1 MRIIGTIKRSEVKI
15 KFVNQLFFIS
25 LLALLTFFIGCT
37 KAKDENQAQEYVKE
51 SEQYYQRAV
60 EAYKSLIREGKD
72 LDRLY
77 LELGKIFFEHGDY
90 QDATVQLKH
99 SQDNAAK
106 KYLAIA
112 YYRMAN
118 FTEALDIFSKDG
130 FLDDECRYYYGL
142 TAEKLNLFDQALSVY
157 KKTTTGKFKSLA
169 LERVDLI
176 EKQANLIK
184 INQISPQTSQLIAQS
199 PTEKEYPQ
207 AGGIVLLADE
217 NITVTPDAKEISQLH
232 YVIKILNERGKQT
245 FAETQLEY
253 DSTYE
258 RIELDYA
265 RTIKPDG
272 TVVDVG
278 SRHIRDVSKYL
289 NFPLYSNAHVYIISF
304 PEVTE
309 GAVIEYKVKVVSNQ
323 LINKKDFVTA
333 YPIQA
338 SEPIITANF
347 SVDLPKEKA
356 LHIKIINDKYNDFG
370 AALNPKIIQENGKT
384 IYRWQFKNIP
394 QILPESNMPPE
405 AEVNP
410 TLLLSTFGSWQEIY
424 AWWWGL
430 AKDKI
435 NPDEAIKDKVAQL
448 LKNKNTPEEKIRGIY
463 NFCAKE
469 IRYVAVEYGQAGY
482 EPHAAADTFKNK
494 YGDCKDKAILLV
506 TMLKEAKIS
515 GWPLLISTREYYNL
529 NQDFPSVLFNHSI
542 AAITLKDKT
551 IFMDSTAET
560 CTFGDLPRGDQN
572 RRVLIFKPDGYVI
585 ETTPSYPAA
594 HNLVKQSLKIKVNPD
609 ESILAEKSNLTFGSY
624 DQMQRYWL
632 LYTPPELIADTLKE
646 KIQDISI
653 GAKLLDYQV
662 KNLEDLNTPVELEYT
677 FKGPEYWSVAGSL
690 RILPQLTNVD
700 TSLVARDKRKYPVDF
715 GSPETREA
723 DFEIAIPDNFVI
735 KYIPQTIS
743 EDSPWLRFNVQYSRQ
758 GNKLLMIQKIE
769 LIQDNIK
776 ETDYA
781 KFKDFFEGLA
791 KKIKQ
796 RAILEKTR

>member
-1 MRIIGTIKRSEVKI
+1 MRIIDTIKRSEGKI
-15 KFVNQLFFIS
+15 KFMNQLFIIS
-25 LLALLTFFIGCT
+25 LVALLTIFAGCT
-37 KAKDENQAQEYVKE
+37 KVKDENQAQEYVKE
-51 SEQYYQRAV
+51 SQQYYQRAV
-60 EAYKSLIREGKD
+60 AAYKKLIREGKD

-90 QDATVQLKH
+90 QDTIVQLKQ
-99 SQDNAAK
+99 SQDNAVK

-112 YYRMAN
+112 YYHMAN
-118 FTEALDIFSKDG
+118 FTEALDIFSKNG

-157 KKTTTGKFKSLA
+157 KKITTGKFKALS
-169 LERVDLI
+169 LERIDLI
-176 EKQANLIK
+176 EKQVNLIN

-217 NITVTPDAKEISQLH
+217 NVTVTADAKEISQLH

-272 TVVDVG
+272 TVVEVG

-309 GAVIEYKVKVVSNQ
+309 GAVIEYKVKIVRNQ
-323 LINKKDFVTA
+323 LINKKDFISS
-333 YPIQA
+333 YSIQA

-356 LHIKIINDKYNDFG
+356 LHIKIINDKYNDFA
-370 AALNPKIIQENGKT
+370 AALSPKIIQENGKT

-405 AEVNP
+405 AEINP
-410 TLLLSTFGSWQEIY
+410 TLLLSTFESWQEIY
-424 AWWWGL
+424 DWWWGL

-435 NPDEAIKDKVAQL
+435 RPDEEIKNKVSQL
-448 LKNKNTPEEKIRGIY
+448 LKNQNTPEEKIRAIY

-506 TMLKEAKIS
+506 TMLKEASLS

-529 NQDFPSVLFNHSI
+529 NDDFPSVLFNHSI

-551 IFMDSTAET
+551 IFMDTTAQT
-560 CTFGDLPRGDQN
+560 CAFDDLPRGDQN
-572 RRVLIFKPDGYVI
+572 RRVLIFKPDGFVI

-653 GAKLLDYQV
+653 GAKLIDYQI

-690 RILPQLTNVD
+690 RILPQLTNLD

-735 KYIPQTIS
+735 KYIPETIS
-743 EDSPWLRFNVQYSRQ
+743 EDSPWLRFNVQYSRK
-758 GNKLLMIQKIE
+758 GNKLFMIQKIE
-769 LIQDNIK
+769 LMQDNIK

-781 KFKDFFEGLA
+781 KFKEFFESLA